1 MRRENHP
8 ICFQCGQGTGDL
20 TRFNRLHDG
29 RACPACADRL
39 LAALP
44 SLLPRQSTPA
54 ALAEALDTNFDM
66 ELDESDDA
74 GFDAGA

>member
-8 ICFQCGQGTGDL
+8 ICFQCGQPTGDL

-44 SLLPRQSTPA
+44 SLLPRKSAPTE
-54 ALAEALDTNFDM
+54 LAQAVENDLDD
-66 ELDESDDA
+66 SDDT

>member
-8 ICFQCGQGTGDL
+8 ICFQCGQTTGDL

-44 SLLPRQSTPA
+44 SLLPRKSAPTE
-54 ALAEALDTNFDM
+54 LAQAVENDLDDG
-66 ELDESDDA
+66 DDT

>member
-8 ICFQCGQGTGDL
+8 ICFQCGQTTGDL

-44 SLLPRQSTPA
+44 SLLPRKSAPTE
-54 ALAEALDTNFDM
+54 LAQAVENDLDD
-66 ELDESDDA
+66 SDDT